1 LTIVGCDTNIVC
13 SDQTTIVLSM
23 GTQVTMEDA
32 LLYPDSTRTSLS
44 YKYIHKNGLHIIIH
58 EENNE
63 EFLHIIKKNGD
74 GYDILERISSLP
86 SRLYYTSI
94 KLVLHVAYKAI
105 F

>member
-1 LTIVGCDTNIVC
+1 
-13 SDQTTIVLSM
+13 M

-32 LLYPDSTRTSLS
+32 LLYPDSTHTSLS
-44 YKYIHKNGLHIIIH
+44 YKYTHKNGLHIIIH